1 MMGAV
6 TAEWVETG
14 QVRSAPHTARA
25 ARHWHGNGARI
36 SRTVFT
42 QGPHQGYLRHAQ
54 ITLFGKFFDA
64 SGGRGEVMG
73 SLRVKLMINK
83 GRRFSPFDDFFVGG
97 FLEVIVVPSEQDK
110 EERSF
115 GQNQK
120 KGIYLIRTCHFQRG
134 WSVFQGGA

>member
-1 MMGAV
+1 
-6 TAEWVETG
+6 
-14 QVRSAPHTARA
+14 
-25 ARHWHGNGARI
+25 
-36 SRTVFT
+36 
-42 QGPHQGYLRHAQ
+42 
-54 ITLFGKFFDA
+54 
-64 SGGRGEVMG
+64 MG

-110 EERSF
+110 DERSF